1 MTGVKATFSVAVS
14 LTKSL
19 CLQFQKQSEELG
31 LQNNQL
37 TGTFLTEIEGLHLL
51 KRLDL
56 SHNQIQGELPEVFQR
71 LHNLGETAAC

>member
-71 LHNLGETAAC
+71 LHSLGETAAC